1 MKISKIL
8 AYVFALVALIFE
20 GFFGIISFISFII
33 QVILLAFALFL
44 LIWMIRRSKAGNW
57 RQVIPQY
64 ILTMIATIG
73 FFTAVML
80 AFVHYQ
86 HMVPGVVSDII
97 LTHSGQQ
104 VVFVEMSHIASPEF
118 FAHKKETIQS
128 LASSGYTILYE

>member
-1 MKISKIL
+1 MKLSKIL
-8 AYVFALVALIFE
+8 AYVFASIALIFE
-20 GFFGIISFISFII
+20 GFFGVIPFVSFII

-64 ILTMIATIG
+64 ILTMLATIG
-73 FFTAVML
+73 FFTTVML
-80 AFVHYQ
+80 AFVQYQ

-104 VVFVEMSHIASPEF
+104 VVFVEMSHIASSEF
-118 FAHKKETIQS
+118 FTHKQETIKA
-128 LASSGYTILYE
+128 LAGSGYTILVE